1 MPTFSLFLELRIC
14 TDSWFPWD
22 DSTVRTVRTAP
33 GRDRPA
39 TYSMV
44 PVPGELPVATWR
56 LEHGREINSSFEEH
70 AHDFPGLAYFQSTG
84 GLLRTGRRAWPIEA
98 GDLFVIA
105 PGDLMGRIHATD
117 LADSHG
123 WGVFFTADAL
133 GPDVPGA
140 HLAWRTHP
148 LLFPFVRGG
157 AIGALRLRVP
167 QPDRPDWVV
176 RIQALHDELA
186 QRRDGYQQAVP
197 AHLVL
202 LLVAVSRLAA
212 DVVGDLRE
220 NREPLLAEVFE
231 VIERRYPQPLSLRD
245 VATAVNIS
253 PGHLTSTV
261 RRRTGRTVQAWITER
276 RMVQARRLLAATEL
290 PISEVGRR
298 VGFPDAGY
306 FTRTFGKV
314 HGISPA
320 QWRRA
325 GADPANLSTR
335 SETPSTLTKSG

>member
-1 MPTFSLFLELRIC
+1 M
-14 TDSWFPWD
+14 
-22 DSTVRTVRTAP
+22 AP

-39 TYSMV
+39 TYSMLHA
-44 PVPGELPVATWR
+44 PGELPVSTWR
-56 LEHGREINSSFEEH
+56 LEHGWEANGSFEEH
-70 AHDFPGLAYFQSTG
+70 AHDFPGLAYFQTTD
-84 GLLRTGRRAWPIEA
+84 GLLRTGRRTWPIEA

-105 PGDLMGRIHATD
+105 PGDVMGSIDATD
-117 LADSHG
+117 LASANG

-167 QPDRPDWVV
+167 EPDRTEWAT
-176 RIQALHDELA
+176 RIRALHDELA
-186 QRRDGYQQAVP
+186 QRRDGYREAAL

-202 LLVAVSRLAA
+202 LLVGVSRLAG

-220 NREPLLAEVFE
+220 NRETLLAEVFE
-231 VIERRYPQPLSLRD
+231 VIERRYPHPLSLRD
-245 VATAVNIS
+245 VAAAVNIS

-261 RRRTGRTVQAWITER
+261 RRQTGRTVQQWITER

-290 PISEVGRR
+290 PIGEVGRR

-306 FTRTFGKV
+306 FARTFGKV
-314 HGISPA
+314 HSMSPA

-325 GADPANLSTR
+325 GADPTAGQDDRRPPAAL
-335 SETPSTLTKSG
+335 EDAG

>member
-1 MPTFSLFLELRIC
+1 M
-14 TDSWFPWD
+14 
-22 DSTVRTVRTAP
+22 RTVRRQP
-33 GRDRPA
+33 DRDRPA
-39 TYSMV
+39 TYSM
-44 PVPGELPVATWR
+44 PPTPGELPVAAWR
-56 LEHGREINSSFEEH
+56 LEPGGDIDGSFEEH
-70 AHDFPGLAYFQSTG
+70 THDFPGLAYFQTSG

-105 PGDLMGRIHATD
+105 PGDVMGQVNATD
-117 LADSHG
+117 LAGSRG

-133 GPDVPGA
+133 GADVPGA
-140 HLAWRTHP
+140 QLAWRTHP

-167 QPDRPDWVV
+167 EPDRPEWNA

-186 QRRDGYQQAVP
+186 RRRDGYREAVL

-202 LLVAVSRLAA
+202 LLVGVSRLAA

-231 VIERRYPQPLSLRD
+231 VIERRYPQPLSLQD
-245 VATAVNIS
+245 VAAAVNIS
-253 PGHLTSTV
+253 PGHLTTTV
-261 RRRTGRTVQAWITER
+261 RRRTGRTVQEWIAER

-290 PISEVGRR
+290 PISDIARR

-306 FTRTFGKV
+306 FARTFGRM
-314 HGISPA
+314 HGTSPTR
-320 QWRRA
+320 WRQA
-325 GADPANLSTR
+325 GTDRRGKSTR
-335 SETPSTLTKSG
+335 

>member
-1 MPTFSLFLELRIC
+1 MPPLWWLDDLRIC
-14 TDSWFPWD
+14 VDSREQWD

-39 TYSMV
+39 TYSMLMA
-44 PVPGELPVATWR
+44 PGELPVSTWR
-56 LEHGREINSSFEEH
+56 LDHGRDEQGSFEEH
-70 AHDFPGLAYFQSTG
+70 VHDFPGLAYFETAG
-84 GLLRTGRRAWPIEA
+84 GTLRTGGRTWPVEA

-105 PGDLMGRIHATD
+105 PGDVMGHIDAAD
-117 LADSHG
+117 LAGAVG

-167 QPDRPDWVV
+167 AAERPEWVARV
-176 RIQALHDELA
+176 HALHDELA
-186 QRRDGYQQAVP
+186 RRRDGYREAAL

-202 LLVAVSRLAA
+202 LLVGVSRLAA
-212 DVVGDLRE
+212 DVVDDLRE
-220 NREPLLAEVFE
+220 NREPLLAAVFA
-231 VIERRYPQPLSLRD
+231 VIERRYPEPLSLRD
-245 VATAVNIS
+245 VAAAVRIS

-261 RRRTGRTVQAWITER
+261 RRQTGRTVQQWITER
-276 RMVQARRLLAATEL
+276 RMVQARRLLVATDL
-290 PISEVGRR
+290 TVGEVGRK

-306 FTRTFGKV
+306 FARTFGKV
-314 HGISPA
+314 HGMSPA
-320 QWRRA
+320 RWRRA
-325 GADPANLSTR
+325 DARTR
-335 SETPSTLTKSG
+335 

>member
-1 MPTFSLFLELRIC
+1 M
-14 TDSWFPWD
+14 
-22 DSTVRTVRTAP
+22 A
-33 GRDRPA
+33 
-39 TYSMV
+39 
-44 PVPGELPVATWR
+44 PVPGELPVATQR
-56 LEHGREINSSFEEH
+56 LRHRGEANGSYEEH
-70 AHDFPGLAYFQSTG
+70 AHDFPGLAYFETTG
-84 GLLRTGRRAWPIEA
+84 GVLRTGRRTWPIQA

-105 PGDLMGRIHATD
+105 PGDLMGRIQATD
-117 LADSHG
+117 LAGSHG
-123 WGVFFTADAL
+123 WGVFFTPDAL

-167 QPDRPDWVV
+167 EPDRPEWVA
-176 RIQALHDELA
+176 RIRALHDELA
-186 QRRDGYQQAVP
+186 QRRDGYREAVL

-202 LLVAVSRLAA
+202 LLVGVSRLAA

-245 VATAVNIS
+245 VAAAVNIS

-261 RRRTGRTVQAWITER
+261 RRRTGRTVQEWITER

-290 PISEVGRR
+290 PIGEVGRR
-298 VGFPDAGY
+298 VGFPDASY
-306 FTRTFGKV
+306 FARTFGKV
-314 HGISPA
+314 HGMSPTQWRQAGANPATTRSPA
-320 QWRRA
+320 YY
-325 GADPANLSTR
+325 PAVS
-335 SETPSTLTKSG
+335 

>member
-1 MPTFSLFLELRIC
+1 MK
-14 TDSWFPWD
+14 
-22 DSTVRTVRTAP
+22 TVRRAP
-33 GRDRPA
+33 DGERPA

-44 PVPGELPVATWR
+44 ASAGELPVGTWR
-56 LEHGREINSSFEEH
+56 LEHDWHATFEEH
-70 AHDFPGLAYFQSTG
+70 AHDFPGLAYFETTG
-84 GLLRTGRRAWPIEA
+84 GLLRTGRRNWPIEA

-105 PGDLMGRIHATD
+105 PGDMMGHISGKD
-117 LADSHG
+117 LAGANG

-167 QPDRPDWVV
+167 EPDRPEWVT
-176 RIQALHDELA
+176 RLTALNEELA
-186 QRRDGYQQAVP
+186 HRRDGYREAAQ

-202 LLVAVSRLAA
+202 LLVGVSRLAA

-231 VIERRYPQPLSLRD
+231 VIEERYPRTLSLKD
-245 VATAVNIS
+245 VAAAVSIS

-261 RRRTGRTVQAWITER
+261 RRQTGRTVQQWITER
-276 RMVQARRLLAATEL
+276 RMVQARRLLATTSL
-290 PISEVGRR
+290 PVNEVGRL

-306 FTRTFGKV
+306 FARAFGKM
-314 HGISPA
+314 HGTSPA
-320 QWRRA
+320 RWRAA
-325 GADPANLSTR
+325 GGESGSASSEGVSPVQSLGMRRKHSHGPTDRTPGATR
-335 SETPSTLTKSG
+335 GQP

>member
-1 MPTFSLFLELRIC
+1 M
-14 TDSWFPWD
+14 
-22 DSTVRTVRTAP
+22 RTTRTAP
-33 GRDRPA
+33 GVERPA

-44 PVPGELPVATWR
+44 LAPGELPVATWR
-56 LEHGREINSSFEEH
+56 LDHPWDARGSFEEH
-70 AHDFPGLAYFQSTG
+70 THDFPGLAYFDATG
-84 GLLRTGRRAWPIEA
+84 GLLRTGRRSWPIEA

-105 PGDLMGRIHATD
+105 PGDVMGRIHATD
-117 LADSHG
+117 LAGSHG

-167 QPDRPDWVV
+167 EPDRPEWVA
-176 RIQALHDELA
+176 RIRALHEELA
-186 QRRDGYQQAVP
+186 QRRDGYREAVL

-202 LLVAVSRLAA
+202 LLVGVSRLAA

-220 NREPLLAEVFE
+220 NSEPLLAEVFE

-245 VATAVNIS
+245 VAAAVNIS

-261 RRRTGRTVQAWITER
+261 RRRTGRTVQEWITER
-276 RMVQARRLLAATEL
+276 RMVQARRLLAATDL
-290 PISEVGRR
+290 PIGEVGRR

-306 FTRTFGKV
+306 FARVFGKV
-314 HGISPA
+314 NGTSPA
-320 QWRRA
+320 NWRRA
-325 GADPANLSTR
+325 GPTSH
-335 SETPSTLTKSG
+335 

>member
-1 MPTFSLFLELRIC
+1 M
-14 TDSWFPWD
+14 
-22 DSTVRTVRTAP
+22 AP
-33 GRDRPA
+33 SRDRPA
-39 TYSMV
+39 TYSMLLA
-44 PVPGELPVATWR
+44 PGELPVSTWR
-56 LEHGREINSSFEEH
+56 LERGWEVNGSFEEH
-70 AHDFPGLAYFQSTG
+70 AHDFPGLAYFQTTG
-84 GLLRTGRRAWPIEA
+84 GLLRTGRRTWPIEA

-105 PGDLMGRIHATD
+105 PGDVMGSIDATD
-117 LADSHG
+117 LTGANG
-123 WGVFFTADAL
+123 RGVFFTADAL

-167 QPDRPDWVV
+167 EPDRIEWAT

-186 QRRDGYQQAVP
+186 QRRDGYREAAL

-202 LLVAVSRLAA
+202 LLVGVSRLAA

-231 VIERRYPQPLSLRD
+231 VIERRYPHPLSLRD
-245 VATAVNIS
+245 VAAAVNIS

-261 RRRTGRTVQAWITER
+261 RRQTGRTVQQWITER

-290 PISEVGRR
+290 PIGEVGRR

-306 FTRTFGKV
+306 FARTFGKR
-314 HGISPA
+314 HTMSPA

-325 GADPANLSTR
+325 GAEPTVRRL
-335 SETPSTLTKSG
+335 

>member
-1 MPTFSLFLELRIC
+1 MELRIC
-14 TDSWFPWD
+14 TDPWLRWD

-33 GRDRPA
+33 SRDRPA
-39 TYSMV
+39 TYSML
-44 PVPGELPVATWR
+44 PTPGELPVAVWR
-56 LEHGREINSSFEEH
+56 LEHGWERDFFEEH
-70 AHDFPGLAYFQSTG
+70 VHDFPGLAYFENSG
-84 GLLRTGRRAWPIEA
+84 GLLRTGRRTWPIEA

-105 PGDLMGRIHATD
+105 PGDVMGHVTAAD
-117 LADSHG
+117 LAGTMG

-133 GPDVPGA
+133 GPDVPGT

-148 LLFPFVRGG
+148 MLFPFVRGG

-167 QPDRPDWVV
+167 EPDRPQWIN
-176 RIQALHDELA
+176 RIHAMDDELRH
-186 QRRDGYQQAVP
+186 RRDGYREAAL

-202 LLVAVSRLAA
+202 LLVEVSRLAV

-220 NREPLLAEVFE
+220 NSEPLLAEVFE

-245 VATAVNIS
+245 VAAAVNIS

-261 RRRTGRTVQAWITER
+261 RRQTGRTVQQWINER
-276 RMVQARRLLAATEL
+276 RMVQARRLLTATEL
-290 PISEVGRR
+290 PIGEVGRR

-306 FTRTFGKV
+306 FARAFGKV
-314 HGISPA
+314 HGMSPA

-325 GADPANLSTR
+325 NGTVVQVAMPR
-335 SETPSTLTKSG
+335 KSGSAAR

>member
-1 MPTFSLFLELRIC
+1 M
-14 TDSWFPWD
+14 
-22 DSTVRTVRTAP
+22 RTVRTAP

-39 TYSMV
+39 TYSML
-44 PVPGELPVATWR
+44 PAPGEMAVATRR
-56 LEHGREINSSFEEH
+56 LDHGPSGQSNGSFEEH
-70 AHDFPGLAYFQSTG
+70 AHDFPGLAYFQSSG
-84 GLLRTGRRAWPIEA
+84 GGLRTGRQTWPIEA

-105 PGDLMGRIHATD
+105 PGDVMGRIQAGD
-117 LADSHG
+117 LAGSHG

-133 GPDVPGA
+133 GPEVPGT

-167 QPDRPDWVV
+167 EPDRPEWLA
-176 RIQALHDELA
+176 RITALHDELA

-261 RRRTGRTVQAWITER
+261 RQRTGRTVQQWITER

-290 PISEVGRR
+290 PINEVGRR

-306 FTRTFGKV
+306 FARTFGRV
-314 HGISPA
+314 HKTSPA

-325 GADPANLSTR
+325 GAHPAN
-335 SETPSTLTKSG
+335 PAG

>member
-1 MPTFSLFLELRIC
+1 MPLT
-14 TDSWFPWD
+14 W
-22 DSTVRTVRTAP
+22 RTATAGACFSP
-33 GRDRPA
+33 PTRSAR
-39 TYSMV
+39 TS
-44 PVPGELPVATWR
+44 PVPTWPGALTR
-56 LEHGREINSSFEEH
+56 CCSRSSAAERS
-70 AHDFPGLAYFQSTG
+70 ARCDCGCPN
-84 GLLRTGRRAWPIEA
+84 RTG
-98 GDLFVIA
+98 
-105 PGDLMGRIHATD
+105 
-117 LADSHG
+117 
-123 WGVFFTADAL
+123 
-133 GPDVPGA
+133 
-140 HLAWRTHP
+140 
-148 LLFPFVRGG
+148 
-157 AIGALRLRVP
+157 
-167 QPDRPDWVV
+167 PDWVA

-325 GADPANLSTR
+325 GADPTCPHDRKFR
-335 SETPSTLTKSG
+335 SH